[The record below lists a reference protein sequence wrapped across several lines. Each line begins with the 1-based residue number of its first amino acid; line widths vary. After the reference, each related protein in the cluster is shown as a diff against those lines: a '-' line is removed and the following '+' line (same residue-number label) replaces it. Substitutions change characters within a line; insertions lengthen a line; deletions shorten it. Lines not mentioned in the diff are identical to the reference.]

1 MKLELYFSEQEMREF
16 LKKHWWLSMSIGSYE
31 IANTSHNG
39 TDTIPC
45 TVEVFWKAGIKQ
57 DTDSWEDKPKD
68 FFDEFSLKA
77 SFLKEMKSQL
87 LKL

>member
-1 MKLELYFSEQEMREF
+1 MKLELHFSEQEMRDF
-16 LKKHWWLSMSIGSYE
+16 LKQHWWLSMEIATYE

-45 TVEVFWKAGIKQ
+45 TVEVFWKGGIRQ
-57 DTDSWEDKPKD
+57 DTEPWEDKPKD
-68 FFDEFSLKA
+68 FFDDYSLEA
-77 SFLKEMKSQL
+77 SFLKEMKSKL